1 VRNNARP
8 YFKGEFLFYKEKPQ
22 KLYKNCQTNPEP
34 WQYYIKIAKQTRN
47 RGNKKGGNAM
57 CKHDLDGKYIPQN
70 FEDELYKEWEDKG
83 YFKPSMDKNKKP
95 YCIMMPPPNVTRK
108 VTYGTCFR

>member
-1 VRNNARP
+1 MLA
-8 YFKGEFLFYKEKPQ
+8 L
-22 KLYKNCQTNPEP
+22 
-34 WQYYIKIAKQTRN
+34 
-47 RGNKKGGNAM
+47 
-57 CKHDLDGKYIPQN
+57 IPQN

>member
-1 VRNNARP
+1 MLALILRVSFCFIKKNHKN
-8 YFKGEFLFYKEKPQ
+8 Y
-22 KLYKNCQTNPEP
+22 YKNCQTNPEP
-34 WQYYIKIAKQTRN
+34 WQY

-70 FEDELYKEWEDKG
+70 FEDELYKEWENKG
-83 YFKPSMDKNKKP
+83 YFKPSINKNKKP